1 MFFGRVSRVITSAA
15 VLAAIFAV
23 MPVEAA
29 HAERLLC
36 QVHTPNK
43 KGKNRLNQLSI
54 VVGSNCPSG
63 SRRIGP
69 ILGREDV
76 APLVTASLATGP
88 QGPKGDTGATGP
100 QGEVG
105 PRGIAGAQGP
115 RGEVGPQGAQG
126 VAGPV
131 GATGAIGPVG
141 PSGPQGAQGIQ
152 GIAGPV
158 GPVGPRGETGRAGQD
173 FVLNRQTLAVEN
185 TQTTGNICQLI
196 DLRSQCNS
204 DLGCRIRMNVFNG
217 GNVRTE
223 DKLVIF
229 TPSSTYFGARKVSNR
244 SVDRDEQNYQVGTGT
259 TAKVWAYF
267 GPNFPSYAVAL
278 KNSGRSSGVAGDY
291 GACPVGYNPQVPL
304 RDENGN
310 IVLNNQGQQILVS
323 VPETPGLNNSGYRDP
338 FLTNLTVPPG
348 TKVVISVTAE

>member
-1 MFFGRVSRVITSAA
+1 MLVRKVSRVVTSAA
-15 VLAAIFAV
+15 ILAMIFTA
-23 MPVEAA
+23 MPVASA

-43 KGKNRLNQLSI
+43 KGKNKLNQLSI

-63 SRRIGP
+63 TRRIGP
-69 ILGREDV
+69 ILGREDIPAIV
-76 APLVTASLATGP
+76 SASLATGP
-88 QGPKGDTGATGP
+88 QGPKGETGATGP
-100 QGEVG
+100 QGE
-105 PRGIAGAQGP
+105 RGLQGL

-126 VAGPV
+126 IAGAV
-131 GATGAIGPVG
+131 GATGAVGPV
-141 PSGPQGAQGIQ
+141 GPQGAQGIQ

-185 TQTTGNICQLI
+185 TQTSGNICQLI

-223 DKLVIF
+223 EKLVIF

-244 SVDRDEQNYQVGTGT
+244 SVDRDEQNYQLGTGN

-267 GPNFPSYAVAL
+267 GPNFPSYIVAL

-291 GACPVGYNPQVPL
+291 GACPAGYNPQVPL
-304 RDENGN
+304 RDEAGD

-323 VPETPGLNNSGYRDP
+323 VPETAGLNNSGYRDP